1 MAHNVCGFV
10 QAILSLGFI
19 RQTGL
24 TQNRLLNA
32 VFPVCGEFK
41 N

>member
-1 MAHNVCGFV
+1 MKL
-10 QAILSLGFI
+10 IDI

-24 TQNRLLNA
+24 AQNRLLNA